1 MSDTSPSL
9 LERLNDQA
17 DGDAWRKMVAI
28 YTPLIHGWLR
38 RSGLT
43 EADAEDLTQD
53 VLSIVVREL
62 PAFRYNQRRGA
73 FRNWLR
79 TITLNRLRQLWRSRR
94 IRPDAVGGS
103 RFAGFLDELSDAS
116 SGLSRVWD
124 REHDRHVARKLL
136 SWVEPEFQ
144 PTTWLAFRLT
154 VLEGKSTETVAV
166 ELGLTV
172 NAVLIAKSRVL
183 KRLREHSMGLIE

>member
-17 DGDAWRKMVAI
+17 DSEAWRKMVAI
-28 YTPLIHGWLR
+28 YTPLIQGWLR
-38 RSGLT
+38 RSGLS
-43 EADAEDLTQD
+43 EADAEDVTQD
-53 VLSIVVREL
+53 VLSVVVREL
-62 PAFRYNQRRGA
+62 PSFRHNQRRGA

-79 TITLNRLRQLWRSRR
+79 TITLNRLRHLWRSRR

-103 RFAGFLDELSDAS
+103 GFAGMLDELADAS
-116 SGLSRVWD
+116 SGVSRLWD

-136 SWVEPEFQ
+136 AWVEPEFQ
-144 PTTWLAFRLT
+144 PRTWLAFRLT
-154 VLEGKSTETVAV
+154 VLEGQPTEHVAG
-166 ELGLTV
+166 ELGLSL